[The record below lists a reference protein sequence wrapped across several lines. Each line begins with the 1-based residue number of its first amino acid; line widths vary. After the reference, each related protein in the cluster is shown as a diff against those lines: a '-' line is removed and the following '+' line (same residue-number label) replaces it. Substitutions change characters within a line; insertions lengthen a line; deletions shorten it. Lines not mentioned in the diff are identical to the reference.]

1 MGKHS
6 IEKPKKKINFK
17 KELVALLVIIVLV
30 FGINFALSYKKSQK
44 EDDTKTT
51 SIKNSKTISNE
62 KLVIKS
68 NSEYNK
74 IIEYTFEN
82 NILKTIKIYEQFET
96 KEEYD
101 TQKENYNPVE
111 DITIIKADEQELS
124 IEIEKKDFGS
134 DEGKTYEEM
143 YEKYLVQ
150 IIGQYQ
156 IIE

>member
-1 MGKHS
+1 MEKHNE
-6 IEKPKKKINFK
+6 EKPKKKINFQR
-17 KELVALLVIIVLV
+17 ELVALLLIIVLV
-30 FGINFALSYKKSQK
+30 FGINFALSYRKIQK
-44 EDDTKTT
+44 EQETITT
-51 SIKNSKTISNE
+51 SIIDSKTIANE

-82 NILKTIKIYEQFET
+82 NILKTVKIYEQFET

-101 TQKENYNPVE
+101 AKKEIYDSAE
-111 DITIIKADEQELS
+111 DVKITKIDEQELS

-134 DEGKTYEEM
+134 DEGKTYEEIHD
-143 YEKYLVQ
+143 KYLIQ